1 MNLHEFVV
9 NLGASDNLLLVGS
22 YADCD
27 NYTRALKEREAN
39 AEIYSVN
46 WVLRKT
52 VFLML
57 VQSEERVGVDGE
69 GQMR

>member
-9 NLGASDNLLLVGS
+9 NLGASDNLLVVGS

-27 NYTRALKEREAN
+27 NYTRVLKEREAN
-39 AEIYSVN
+39 VEMYSAN

-69 GQMR
+69 G

>member
-9 NLGASDNLLLVGS
+9 NLGASDNLLVVGS

-27 NYTRALKEREAN
+27 NYTRVLKEREAN
-39 AEIYSVN
+39 AEMYSAN

-69 GQMR
+69 G